1 MAASNRPPDLNS
13 LLSKPLDSFEAPKTI
28 PAGTWKGVIG
38 PYSYDKSAR
47 KKTDFVRYLL
57 NITGPGDD
65 IDEADLE
72 GVEWDGKQLKKDFY
86 LTPDAL
92 FRLTDFIT
100 SLGISISGRSV
111 TEMIPEAVGIPV
123 LITVTED
130 DSEDG
135 KTKYNNVGLVVG
147 E

>member
-1 MAASNRPPDLNS
+1 MPPSNRAPDLNS
-13 LLSKPLDSFEAPKTI
+13 LLSKPLDSFTPPPTL
-28 PAGTWKGVIG
+28 PAGTWKGIIG
-38 PYSYDKSAR
+38 PYSYDKSAK

-65 IDEADLE
+65 IDEGDLE
-72 GVEWDGKQLKKDFY
+72 GVEWNGKQLKKDFY
-86 LTPDAL
+86 LTQDAL
-92 FRLTDFIT
+92 FRLTDFIS
-100 SLGISISGRSV
+100 SLGIEILGRSV